1 LALIL
6 FEAATGTTPFDGV
19 TAEIVLRSRINSP
32 LPVHPELGT
41 LDMLLA
47 QAAVPDPML
56 RLDAEQFA
64 NRLSTVLPDNASLV
78 VPPMRTDMPLLERF
92 APMEPRTSIGFR
104 PPSAEQIVGVG
115 SGPVSTTQFPHAG
128 RHETTGANTREKE
141 FRQLRSSP
149 GRGYGV
155 LPPNRTPQKRRFGFL
170 VAAILIIVVA
180 IAGGAVWKFGLFT
193 SKKTVPTLIGKTVT
207 QASALLKS
215 DGFTLTVNPPASSS
229 TVAAN
234 DIMSQSPAAGANA
247 KSGAVITVRVS
258 LGPNMVSMR
267 HYLFGESCAIATTRL
282 HRLDITA
289 SCPSTKAI
297 TSDRIA
303 AGGVARIIYGKTSN
317 PVAVPKG
324 STVILELS
332 TGPGPSSGTTT
343 TTTLATGTTTT
354 TTTLA
359 GEGARAV
366 PNVVGMDQAEVY
378 AAFHTAQ
385 LYFTTTGPGAGTTQW
400 TKVISE
406 VPAAGTMVAWHSEV
420 TLNVGE

>member
-1 LALIL
+1 
-6 FEAATGTTPFDGV
+6 
-19 TAEIVLRSRINSP
+19 
-32 LPVHPELGT
+32 
-41 LDMLLA
+41 MLLA

-64 NRLSTVLPDNASLV
+64 NRLSTVLPDNAALV
-78 VPPMRTDMPLLERF
+78 VAPLRTDISLLERF
-92 APMEPRTSIGFR
+92 APTEPRTSIGFR

-115 SGPVSTTQFPHAG
+115 AGQVPSSEFPRAG
-128 RHETTGANTREKE
+128 RHVPAGSPAREKE

-155 LPPNRTPQKRRFGFL
+155 LPPNRTPQKRRLGFL

-215 DGFTLTVNPPASSS
+215 DGFTLTVNPPESSS

-234 DIMSQSPAAGANA
+234 DIMTQSPAAGANA

-258 LGPNMVSMR
+258 LGPNMVSMP

-282 HRLDITA
+282 HRLDVTA
-289 SCPSTKAI
+289 SCPSANAI
-297 TSDRIA
+297 ASTNIA
-303 AGGVARIIYGKTSN
+303 TGRVARIIYQHTSN

-343 TTTLATGTTTT
+343 TSSTLAAGATT
-354 TTTLA
+354 TTTLP
-359 GEGARAV
+359 GEGPRAV

-378 AAFHTAQ
+378 AAFRTAQ

-400 TKVISE
+400 TTVISE
-406 VPAAGTMVAWHSEV
+406 NPGAGTSVAWHSEV
-420 TLNVGE
+420 TLSVGE